1 MATVTLPPGTTEHSC
16 QTNPNNPDPRQY
28 ETGKYRLSQHALAVV
43 VEVNEG
49 ERSVQLPCLFSGFIP
64 EDSTLM
70 WNRSDLDPKSV
81 HLRREGGDD
90 VRGQNQCYSRRTSMN
105 RYAFITKDFSLTLR
119 KPTKTDSGNYTCSI
133 SAGGE
138 ERRLRDIQLQV
149 KGHVL
154 VKNDSKVPHSI
165 TGGQAYELS
174 ALGYVFENYTTES
187 DEQKMVTVREGSKS
201 VILPCS
207 TKPNVSEDTTVEWT
221 RSDLGLIMVDAY
233 PNRNDD
239 PMTQDDLYTNRT
251 KMNEDLLRTGDLSLT
266 LKKPTERDSG
276 GYICTIHKDKD
287 ILRQK
292 VVLQVKVYI
301 VEVDSGVESVLLP
314 CKAIVRFLENPRVEW
329 KDRDDRTVH
338 VYENGCDQHE
348 QQHRFYRGRTEMNRN
363 PLEFRDLSLTL
374 KHPTDDD
381 NSTYTCTIYSREGK
395 TLKKKQVELR
405 VRVPQ
410 VDVDS
415 GEASI
420 LLPCKTTQNLPRN
433 AKIEWWDRF
442 NRKVHMYE
450 NGSDQLEDQGNRY
463 RDRTQINEDLLET
476 GDLSLTLKYPTDW
489 DADIYTCTVCN
500 REGKKIL
507 MKQVELKVR
516 VCEVEVEEG
525 AESVQL
531 PYKTTENP
539 PEDAKVVW
547 WDIDDRKVH
556 VFNNGSHQSGE
567 QHQVYRDRTEMNE
580 DLLRTGD
587 LSLTLKQPTVRDSGG
602 YRCRVYGE
610 IKRYKRVLLR
620 VKGRDQVQDQT
631 GDIRN
636 RSSSTDLTPLMAD
649 QSREGGLRRE
659 ENKNREGRH
668 FSMHRQHGALHSAA
682 LCSSVLGRGRDLGIR
697 EGGVPE
703 G

>member
-1 MATVTLPPGTTEHSC
+1 
-16 QTNPNNPDPRQY
+16 
-28 ETGKYRLSQHALAVV
+28 
-43 VEVNEG
+43 
-49 ERSVQLPCLFSGFIP
+49 
-64 EDSTLM
+64 M

-105 RYAFITKDFSLTLR
+105 RYAFITEDFSLTLR

-149 KGHVL
+149 K
-154 VKNDSKVPHSI
+154 
-165 TGGQAYELS
+165 
-174 ALGYVFENYTTES
+174 

-292 VVLQVKVYI
+292 VVLQVKEPFASWAHVLAVIAGFLVLLLLLVVSGGLLYYFRHYFMSVYI

-381 NSTYTCTIYSREGK
+381 NSTYTF
-395 TLKKKQVELR
+395 
-405 VRVPQ
+405 PQ

-489 DADIYTCTVCN
+489 DADIYTCTVSFSFISETYWCLYN
-500 REGKKIL
+500 SCC
-507 MKQVELKVR
+507 
-516 VCEVEVEEG
+516 VCCPF
-525 AESVQL
+525 S
-531 PYKTTENP
+531 
-539 PEDAKVVW
+539 
-547 WDIDDRKVH
+547 
-556 VFNNGSHQSGE
+556 
-567 QHQVYRDRTEMNE
+567 
-580 DLLRTGD
+580 LR
-587 LSLTLKQPTVRDSGG
+587 GG
-602 YRCRVYGE
+602 
-610 IKRYKRVLLR
+610 
-620 VKGRDQVQDQT
+620 
-631 GDIRN
+631 
-636 RSSSTDLTPLMAD
+636 
-649 QSREGGLRRE
+649 GG
-659 ENKNREGRH
+659 
-668 FSMHRQHGALHSAA
+668 
-682 LCSSVLGRGRDLGIR
+682 GRG
-697 EGGVPE
+697 GVCPTAIQNHRKPA
-703 G
+703 